1 MLFKTKGMVLHTIPY
16 KETSII
22 AKIYTEEWG
31 IQSYIENGVRS
42 SKGKNKIAL
51 FQPLTFLDMVVY
63 HDSKKELHRIS
74 EIKCFRPY
82 KTIPYDIAKSSIA
95 LFLIEV
101 IQKCIRETGENRA
114 LFDFLEISFHTFDNQ
129 SDGSQNFHLLF
140 LLQFCRYLGFEPE
153 TAEELSQQV
162 HKEVGWKVENLPLLN
177 QLIQATYQTD
187 LHIHRKERNHLL
199 DSILWYYRVHID
211 NFGEVKSLAI
221 IREIFH

>member
-51 FQPLTFLDMVVY
+51 FQPFTFLDMVVY

-74 EIKCFRPY
+74 EIKCSRPH

-114 LFDFLEISFHTFDNQ
+114 LYEFLETSFQTFDDQ

-153 TAEELSQQV
+153 TAEEISQQV
-162 HKEVGWKVENLPLLN
+162 YKEAGWRVENLSLLN
-177 QLIQATYQTD
+177 QLIQASYQTR
-187 LHIHRKERNHLL
+187 LEIPRKERNQLL

-211 NFGEVKSLAI
+211 GFGEIKSLSI